1 MKINRKCLL
10 TFALLVTFFFPFGMQ
25 LANDTAAREKPVAPP
40 KHIIIVLC
48 DALRWDYI
56 GMYGGTRCSTPNI
69 DSLAREGILFKNAH
83 TVCPISAPSYAALF
97 TSRFPFEHGLSNNA
111 QHLPEDIPFL
121 PEALHDRGFH
131 TAAFVSNYYCSERF
145 GFDRGVDTFKG
156 FDEAGKHSW
165 TLAKKL
171 LPWLGRWDPSSKPL
185 FLFISYMD
193 LHEPYSLPNAQHW
206 LRIRFDDRVAV
217 KSSCPELEETVR
229 LHLSVSPGTHELT
242 FERILPPL
250 KPWWKPK
257 YDFIIN
263 EGSVLLKAGVKIDF
277 PKTATSKKSNET
289 IQAGSSVTDTFPV
302 VAALQNPTGKEISG
316 ELVIRIS
323 RRYTVEEIR
332 AIYPRSVESLDHE
345 IGRLT
350 DTLRSKNMLD
360 DTLIILLSDHGEG
373 LGDHGVKGHI
383 ENLYDSLMH
392 VPLIMRYPPLG
403 KGIIVDDIVS
413 IIDIAPT
420 VTELI
425 HKGPSGSSGRSGQR
439 WPSRFGQSL
448 LAMIQKSGFSGRN
461 WVFAETS
468 PPEASKR
475 LTCLR
480 TTDIKLIVDHTR
492 KRLEFYDLTKDPS
505 ESKNL
510 ALDSK
515 PEVAKAVSMY
525 CDIFGLSDP
534 FEELSTTEKL
544 NLNELSPEEIEKLKS
559 LGYIK

>member
-1 MKINRKCLL
+1 MKAFGRYLL
-10 TFALLVTFFFPFGMQ
+10 LFALLITIFSQSGTRQ
-25 LANDTAAREKPVAPP
+25 AKGGTAEGKRIPSP
-40 KHIIIVLC
+40 KQIIILLC
-48 DALRWDYI
+48 DALRWDYV
-56 GMYGGTRCSTPNI
+56 GAYGGTQCRTPNI
-69 DSLAREGILFKNAH
+69 DSLAREGILFKDAY
-83 TVCPISAPSYAALF
+83 TVCPISAPSYTALF
-97 TSRFPFEHGLSNNA
+97 TAKIPFEHGLSNNG
-111 QHLPEDIPFL
+111 QPLPADIPYL
-121 PEALHDRGFH
+121 PARLHDRDFH
-131 TAAFVSNYYCSERF
+131 TAAFVSNYYCGENF
-145 GFDRGVDTFKG
+145 GFARGYDTFKS
-156 FDEAGKHSW
+156 FDEVGKHSW

-171 LPWLGRWDPSSKPL
+171 LPWLDRWDPSRQPL

-193 LHEPYSLPNAQHW
+193 LHEPYSLPYAPQW
-206 LRIRFDDRVAV
+206 LRIRLDDRIAI
-217 KSSCPELEETVR
+217 KAACPELEETVR
-229 LHLSVSPGTHELT
+229 MQLSVPPGTHELT

-257 YDFIIN
+257 YDLIVN
-263 EGSVLLKAGVKIDF
+263 EGSDLVKAGAKIDFTKTVKGKKIGESLKAGSCI
-277 PKTATSKKSNET
+277 
-289 IQAGSSVTDTFPV
+289 TDEFPV
-302 VAALQNPTGKEISG
+302 VATLQNLTGKKISG

-323 RRYTVEEIR
+323 RRYTVEEIQT
-332 AIYPRSVESLDHE
+332 IYPRSVEFLDYE
-345 IGRLT
+345 IGRLI
-350 DTLRSKNMLD
+350 DVLRSKSMLD

-403 KGIIVDDIVS
+403 KGIIVNDIVS

-420 VTELI
+420 ISELI
-425 HKGPSGSSGRSGQR
+425 RSEMSESSGQSDQP

-448 LAMIQKSGFSGRN
+448 IAMIQKNGLSGRK

-480 TTDIKLIVDHTR
+480 TATIKLIVDHTS
-492 KRLEFYDLTKDPS
+492 KKIEFYDLTRDPL

-510 ALDSK
+510 SATSS
-515 PEVAKAVSMY
+515 PEVTKTIKMY
-525 CDIFGLSDP
+525 CEIFGLSDP
-534 FEELSTTEKL
+534 FEELSSAEKL